1 MTEKAKFYILT
12 PEGVVPPDAF
22 TLAEA
27 QPAKILEGCIL
38 VVHEATQKQ
47 LTIHR
52 TRLIP
57 VNDSAVASLK
67 HKHSVCTKC
76 GHVQGIV
83 LDTVPCPNHHG
94 INCGLLEINK
104 EG

>member
-1 MTEKAKFYILT
+1 MTEKPKFYILT
-12 PEGVVPPDAF
+12 PEGVVPPDTF
-22 TLAEA
+22 VLAEV
-27 QPAKILEGCIL
+27 QPPKILEGCML
-38 VVHEATQKQ
+38 VVHEATHRQ

-57 VNDSAVASLK
+57 INDPAVASLK

-83 LDTVPCPNHHG
+83 LDKVPCPNHHG
-94 INCGLLEINK
+94 INCGLIEAHK
-104 EG
+104 G